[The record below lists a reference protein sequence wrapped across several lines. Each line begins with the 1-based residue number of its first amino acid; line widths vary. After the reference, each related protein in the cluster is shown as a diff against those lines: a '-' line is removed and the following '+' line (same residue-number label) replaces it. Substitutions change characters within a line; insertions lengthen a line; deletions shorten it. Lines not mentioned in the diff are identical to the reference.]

1 MTTLNVLVVDDDD
14 AIRKLIKTRLEMAGY
29 TVDTAPDGVQA
40 IKRFDQQSYQ
50 VVISDLLMPGGVS
63 GMDVL
68 DAAKKIDPD
77 CAVILLTGFA
87 TVDNAIEAMK
97 KGAADFLQK
106 PVNLDELVLRLDKI
120 SNLNALIKDANDLR
134 EAMDAT
140 EKNAAETISSL
151 EMRVTDLEKTLKNIQ
166 QALSSGDA
174 QRLSHLQQDLAGT
187 SNAPANKEG

>member
-1 MTTLNVLVVDDDD
+1 MATFNVLVVDDDD
-14 AIRKLIKTRLEMAGY
+14 AIRQLIQTRLEMAGY
-29 TVDTAPDGVQA
+29 TVDTAPDGVEA
-40 IKRFDQQSYQ
+40 IKRLDQQSYH

-68 DAAKKIDPD
+68 DVAKRINTD

-106 PVNLDELVLRLDKI
+106 PVNMDELVLRLDKI
-120 SNLNALIKDANDLR
+120 ANLNALIRDAHDLR

-140 EKNAAETISSL
+140 EKNAAETISNL
-151 EMRVTDLEKTLKNIQ
+151 EMRVADLEKTLTDIKEAI
-166 QALSSGDA
+166 STGDA
-174 QRLSHLQQDLAGT
+174 QHLSHLQQDAA
-187 SNAPANKEG
+187 APEKP